1 MTTTGAILDVRSVSR
16 SFWTGGS
23 EINVLHDASLQL
35 HKGRITTIIG
45 PSGSGKTTMLM
56 IAGLLD
62 APDGGEVLFQ
72 NVRISYAGVDV
83 EKLRDLRRRHFGFV
97 FQKANLIPFLNAVD
111 NVAVALEIGGKKPAL
126 ARRKAA
132 DMLESL
138 GLGHR
143 LKSMPL
149 QLSGGEQQRVA
160 IARAF
165 ANDPA
170 VLFADEPT
178 AALDPG
184 RAQQVM
190 DLFQTLAHSR
200 STALCVVSHD
210 LGWKRYADEI
220 VVFEDGRTRS
230 SPGHAHSDALPPAG

>member
-1 MTTTGAILDVRSVSR
+1 MTSVGSAILDVRSVSR
-16 SFWTGGS
+16 SFRTGGA
-23 EINVLHDASLQL
+23 EVNVLKDAQLQL
-35 HKGRITTIIG
+35 QRGRITTIIG

-62 APDGGEVLFQ
+62 APDTGEVFFQ
-72 NVRISYAGVDV
+72 GSRVSYPGVDV
-83 EKLRDLRRRHFGFV
+83 ERLRDLRRRHFGFV

-111 NVAVALEIGGKKPAL
+111 NVAVALEIGGRKPAV
-126 ARRKAA
+126 ARRRAVEMLA
-132 DMLESL
+132 DL
-138 GLGHR
+138 GLENR
-143 LKSMPL
+143 LKNMPQ

-165 ANDPA
+165 ANDPS

-190 DLFQTLAHSR
+190 DLFQTLSRTR

-220 VVFEDGRTRS
+220 VVFEDGRTRTS
-230 SPGHAHSDALPPAG
+230 TDQYC

>member
-1 MTTTGAILDVRSVSR
+1 MTVAGTAILDVRAVSR
-16 SFWTGGS
+16 SFRTGGT
-23 EINVLHDASLQL
+23 EINVLKEAQLRLQR
-35 HKGRITTIIG
+35 GRITTIIG

-62 APDGGEVLFQ
+62 APDEGEVFFQ
-72 NVRISYAGVDV
+72 DSRISYPGVDV

-97 FQKANLIPFLNAVD
+97 FQKANLIPFLNALD
-111 NVAVALEIGGKKPAL
+111 NVAVALEIGGRKPAV

-132 DMLESL
+132 EMLADL
-138 GLGHR
+138 GLENR
-143 LKSMPL
+143 FKNMPQ

-190 DLFQTLAHSR
+190 DLFQTLSRTR

-220 VVFEDGRTRS
+220 VVFEEGRTRVS
-230 SPGHAHSDALPPAG
+230 AGHAV